1 MAIRWRAVLIGTAS
15 GLLTTV
21 LAGLLASLI
30 AGSLGADDPLS
41 LGIVLGAAIGLF
53 VAGFTAA
60 RFVFHQWALHGSF
73 AALLTVLVVGTD
85 ALLRGSEAAPLTLA
99 GYAFLA
105 ALLGSLGGYLGG
117 RRER

>member
-1 MAIRWRAVLIGTAS
+1 MAIRWKAVLIGTAS

-41 LGIVLGAAIGLF
+41 LGVVLGAAIGLF

-60 RFVFHQWALHGSF
+60 RFAFHQWALHGSF

-85 ALLRGSEAAPLTLA
+85 ALLRGSGASPLTLA
-99 GYAFLA
+99 GYAVLA
-105 ALLGSLGGYLGG
+105 ALLGGAGGWLG
-117 RRER
+117 RRGER